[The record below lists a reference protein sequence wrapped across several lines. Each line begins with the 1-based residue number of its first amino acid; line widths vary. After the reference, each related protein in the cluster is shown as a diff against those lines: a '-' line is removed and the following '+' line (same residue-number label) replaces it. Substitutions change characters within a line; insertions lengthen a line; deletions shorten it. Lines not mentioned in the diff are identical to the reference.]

1 MNDALSDKTDSLYEF
16 GLSGFRFQ
24 RQACPLIIQRKV
36 RKDGAAFIQRG
47 NIPRGQQRARG
58 IELLKMRFVDRDCVA
73 PQLAVETLGALA
85 RFQPFDERRS
95 AAKRDIDRAR
105 VLIDQMKFSAT
116 VRNGSSQPLM
126 PFSNALITPDLSS
139 VSPLKLRSAS
149 K

>member
-105 VLIDQMKFSAT
+105 VLIDQMKILRHGAKRQFAAVDALFKRLDNTRLVECFSA
-116 VRNGSSQPLM
+116 
-126 PFSNALITPDLSS
+126 
-139 VSPLKLRSAS
+139 
-149 K
+149 

>member
-24 RQACPLIIQRKV
+24 RQACPLIIHRKV

-73 PQLAVETLGALA
+73 PQLAVELFGALA

-105 VLIDQMKFSAT
+105 VLIDQMKIL
-116 VRNGSSQPLM
+116 RINGCELPLM

>member
-73 PQLAVETLGALA
+73 PQLAVELFGSLA

-105 VLIDQMKFSAT
+105 VLIDQMKILRHGAKRQFAAVDALFKRLDNTRLVECFSA
-116 VRNGSSQPLM
+116 
-126 PFSNALITPDLSS
+126 
-139 VSPLKLRSAS
+139 
-149 K
+149 

>member
-73 PQLAVETLGALA
+73 PQLAVELFGALA

-105 VLIDQMKFSAT
+105 VLIDQMKILRHGAKRQFAAVDALFKRLDNTRLVECFSA
-116 VRNGSSQPLM
+116 
-126 PFSNALITPDLSS
+126 
-139 VSPLKLRSAS
+139 
-149 K
+149 

>member
-47 NIPRGQQRARG
+47 NIPRGQQRTRG

-105 VLIDQMKFSAT
+105 VLIDQMKILRHGAKRQFAAVDALFKRLDNTRLVECFSA
-116 VRNGSSQPLM
+116 
-126 PFSNALITPDLSS
+126 
-139 VSPLKLRSAS
+139 
-149 K
+149 

>member
-73 PQLAVETLGALA
+73 PQLAVELFGALA

-95 AAKRDIDRAR
+95 AA
-105 VLIDQMKFSAT
+105 
-116 VRNGSSQPLM
+116 NG
-126 PFSNALITPDLSS
+126 T
-139 VSPLKLRSAS
+139 
-149 K
+149 